1 MITAYTVTTK
11 EGYVI
16 ERGLSAE
23 KAARIVLRDEGAEFR
38 EVPPVMEV
46 NKRV

>member
-1 MITAYTVTTK
+1 MTTYTVTTK

-23 KAARIVLRDEGAEFR
+23 KAARIVLRDDGAEFR
-38 EVPPVMEV
+38 GVPPVMEAS
-46 NKRV
+46 NRV